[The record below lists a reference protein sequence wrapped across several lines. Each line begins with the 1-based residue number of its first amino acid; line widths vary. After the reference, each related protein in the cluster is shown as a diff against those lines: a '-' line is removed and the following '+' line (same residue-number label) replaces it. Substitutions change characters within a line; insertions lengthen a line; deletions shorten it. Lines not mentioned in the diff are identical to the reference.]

1 MTESERNAIIGYLTG
16 KGWTKL
22 TDLRA
27 DLRWPQSHYFATD
40 LGLCINKL
48 RREGV
53 IRTTPKGEAGFSV
66 CLTEEVLL

>member
-1 MTESERNAIIGYLTG
+1 MTDAERKAIVGYLKG
-16 KGWTKL
+16 KGWVKL
-22 TDLRA
+22 RELRCV
-27 DLRWPQSHYFATD
+27 LEWPQSARFATD

-53 IRTTPKGEAGFSV
+53 IRTTPKGEAGFAV